1 MNREKTYFKFIF
13 IVFVFLLLASCMV
26 SRKYERPDLNVPEQ
40 YRDVKGIADSQ
51 DTLARPPRNSFKSL
65 LALLDRPFFFKN
77 TSLLALLDSSFQKNS
92 DLLIAIQNIAL
103 AETTL
108 GTVKL
113 NYLPE
118 LNSQISG
125 NYTKVSKNSQAGQS
139 GEHRESKDLNL
150 SSILSW
156 DLDIWGKIKNEKK
169 EALANYLKTDEVC
182 KAVQTKLVADIAKG
196 YYNLLM
202 LDEQLNIANKSRELS
217 DSTLRIMK
225 IQYQVGDANIL
236 GVKQVEA
243 QLEGNKMLV
252 SQIEQS
258 ISLQENALSLLCGN
272 YAGPVSRKLEDNGE
286 FDSTPSEGYPASLLS
301 SRPDIKAA
309 ELSLQA
315 ANARVGIQQAAMYP
329 NINISLSGGLNSL
342 TSSNWFSVPAS
353 LFGTAAGGIT
363 QPIFNR
369 RKLKTQ
375 YEQALIEREKEVITF
390 RRAVLEAYA
399 QVSDALKNKEEIEK
413 QFIFALNKEK
423 VLKDNIS
430 SIKVLFDTGAANYLD
445 IITVQSAYLETRL
458 QTARLSMEKVLAN
471 VELFCVLGG
480 GWQ

>member
-1 MNREKTYFKFIF
+1 MKFLKYTY
-13 IVFVFLLLASCMV
+13 IVFVSLLLTSCMV
-26 SRKYERPDLNVPEQ
+26 SRKYVRPDLNIPEQ
-40 YRDVKGIADSQ
+40 YRHVKDSIIHTQ
-51 DTLARPPRNSFKSL
+51 DTLMHRPHY
-65 LALLDRPFFFKN
+65 FFKN
-77 TSLLALLDSSFQKNS
+77 RSLLQLLDSAFLKNS
-92 DLLIAIQNIAL
+92 DLRLAVQNISL
-103 AETTL
+103 AEKTL
-108 GTVKL
+108 NMVKL

-118 LNSQISG
+118 LNAQING
-125 NYTKVSKNSQAGQS
+125 NYTKVSENSQAGHS
-139 GEHRESKDLNL
+139 GGQRETKDFNL
-150 SSILSW
+150 STGLSW
-156 DLDIWGKIKNEKK
+156 EIDIWGKIKNEKK
-169 EALANYLKTDEVC
+169 EALANYLKTDEVH

-202 LDEQLNIANKSRELS
+202 LDEQLNVANKSRELS

-236 GVKQVEA
+236 GINQVEA

-258 ISLQENALSLLCGN
+258 ISLQENALSVLCGN
-272 YAGPVSRKLEDNGE
+272 YAGPVSRKLEDKGE

-315 ANARVGIQQAAMYP
+315 ANARVGIQQASMYP

-353 LFGTAAGGIT
+353 LFGTAAGGLT

-369 RKLKTQ
+369 RKLRTQ

-390 RRAVLEAYA
+390 RQTVLEAYS

-430 SIKVLFDTGAANYLD
+430 SMKVLFATGAANYLD